1 MNSSVNP
8 FSESESSNTAFDQ
21 VSTSQA
27 EIGGESSPTVTEVAL
42 EASVNRQQPIPPPS
56 EPMQYRA
63 IGLVRGRYVPS
74 SEQFTKGTL
83 LTSDGIEID
92 AVLLGRIMSLVRN
105 HLDLSQ
111 EHLWVVYPR
120 TQQKEDTLH
129 LQIVGV
135 WEPDK
140 LAKQQSQGEQ
150 GADSGDRED
159 ELSLSEVTRTSEP
172 VDAFEMTSD
181 TTTLAVEDGYFSVRG
196 EIVYQSAP
204 DEHFIVKIKQ
214 SPRKDADKPKYFKLK
229 LSGDLGSK
237 AVGQFWDLHAQ
248 RQEKDL
254 MFKAGSA
261 IAILPSK
268 PKLKRGGPRKGGY
281 PLPKRNS
288 DTPRPVRKSLDAK
301 PITRP
306 VTKSSVPKP
315 IKRPKPP
322 N

>member
-8 FSESESSNTAFDQ
+8 FSESSNAAFDS
-21 VSTSQA
+21 VSTESQV
-27 EIGGESSPTVTEVAL
+27 EIGGESSPTVTDAVET
-42 EASVNRQQPIPPPS
+42 SVNRQQPIPPPS

-63 IGLVRGRYVPS
+63 IGLVRSRYVPS
-74 SEQFTKGTL
+74 AEQFTKGIL
-83 LTSDGIEID
+83 LTSEGIEID
-92 AVLLGRIMSLVRN
+92 AVLLGRVMSLVRN

-120 TQQKEDTLH
+120 TQQKEGTLH
-129 LQIVGV
+129 LQVVGV

-140 LAKQQSQGEQ
+140 LAKQSQNQ
-150 GADSGDRED
+150 DSEIGDQEN
-159 ELSLSEVTRTSEP
+159 EFSALEPPRTS
-172 VDAFEMTSD
+172 D
-181 TTTLAVEDGYFSVRG
+181 LVEDGYFSVRG

-204 DEHFIVKIKQ
+204 DQHFIVKIKQ
-214 SPRKDADKPKYFKLK
+214 APRKDSDKPKYFKLK

-237 AVGQFWDLHAQ
+237 AVGQFWDLHVQ

-254 MFKAGSA
+254 VLKEGSA

-268 PKLKRGGPRKGGY
+268 PKLKRGGSPRKGGY

-288 DTPRPVRKSLDAK
+288 DTPRPVRKSLDPK

-306 VTKSSVPKP
+306 VPKASVPKP

>member
-8 FSESESSNTAFDQ
+8 FSESSNTTFES
-21 VSTSQA
+21 VSTESQV
-27 EIGGESSPTVTEVAL
+27 EIGGESSTANAVETI
-42 EASVNRQQPIPPPS
+42 SRQQPIPPPS

-63 IGLVRGRYVPS
+63 IGLVRSRYVPS
-74 SEQFTKGTL
+74 AEQFTKGVL
-83 LTSDGIEID
+83 LTSEGIEID

-120 TQQKEDTLH
+120 TQQQEGTLH
-129 LQIVGV
+129 LQVVGV

-140 LAKQQSQGEQ
+140 LAKQSQRDQ
-150 GADSGDRED
+150 RSGIRDLED
-159 ELSLSEVTRTSEP
+159 EFSVSEVTRTSDPIE
-172 VDAFEMTSD
+172 ALETTSNL
-181 TTTLAVEDGYFSVRG
+181 TTLSVEDGYFSVRG

-204 DEHFIVKIKQ
+204 DQHFIVKIKQ
-214 SPRKDADKPKYFKLK
+214 APRKDSDKPKYFKLK
-229 LSGDLGSK
+229 LTGDLGSK

-254 MFKAGSA
+254 VLKQGNAV
-261 IAILPSK
+261 AILPSK
-268 PKLKRGGPRKGGY
+268 PKLKRGGSPRKGGL

-288 DTPRPVRKSLDAK
+288 ETPRPVRKSLDAK
-301 PITRP
+301 PVARP
-306 VTKSSVPKP
+306 VPKSSVPKP

>member
-8 FSESESSNTAFDQ
+8 FSESSNTAFDS
-21 VSTSQA
+21 VSTESQA
-27 EIGGESSPTVTEVAL
+27 EIGGESSTVTDAVET
-42 EASVNRQQPIPPPS
+42 SINRQQPIPPPS

-63 IGLVRGRYVPS
+63 IGLVRSRYVPS
-74 SEQFTKGTL
+74 AEQFTKGVL
-83 LTSDGIEID
+83 LTSEGIEID

-129 LQIVGV
+129 LQVVGV

-140 LAKQQSQGEQ
+140 LAKQSQNQGFEIGEQ
-150 GADSGDRED
+150 EDDSV
-159 ELSLSEVTRTSEP
+159 SEATRTLE
-172 VDAFEMTSD
+172 
-181 TTTLAVEDGYFSVRG
+181 LVEDGYFSVRG

-204 DEHFIVKIKQ
+204 DQHFIVKIKQ
-214 SPRKDADKPKYFKLK
+214 APRKDSDKPKYFKLK
-229 LSGDLGSK
+229 LTGDLGSK

-254 MFKAGSA
+254 VLKEGSA
-261 IAILPSK
+261 IAVLPSK
-268 PKLKRGGPRKGGY
+268 PKLRRGGPRKGGY
-281 PLPKRNS
+281 PLPRRNS
-288 DTPRPVRKSLDAK
+288 ETPRPVRKSLDPK
-301 PITRP
+301 PIARP
-306 VTKSSVPKP
+306 VPKASVPKP